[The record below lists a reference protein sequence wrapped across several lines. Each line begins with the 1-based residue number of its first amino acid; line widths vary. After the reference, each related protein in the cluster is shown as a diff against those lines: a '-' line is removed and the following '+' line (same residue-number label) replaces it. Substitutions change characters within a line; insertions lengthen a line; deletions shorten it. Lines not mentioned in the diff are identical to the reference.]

1 MNTPLLTLLRT
12 RNYPYVPAM
21 CIHVQYH
28 TGIIAYRSSIT
39 AGRLWGG
46 GKEPATEKKSTVLSF
61 TAQ

>member
-1 MNTPLLTLLRT
+1 
-12 RNYPYVPAM
+12 M
-21 CIHVQYH
+21 CQLCAYH